1 MTMKA
6 ELEGDGAEQGSAV
19 HKSAAAIREPAATG
33 ALGHVAGSGSA
44 FEVSGQ
50 QSEDLFR
57 LLVNGVKDYAIYM
70 LDAAGNVT
78 SWNAGAEHI
87 NGYKSDEVL
96 GKNFSLFY
104 EHADAKSGR
113 PQEALAIAART
124 GHAEEEGWR
133 VRKLVENSEI
143 SA

>member
-33 ALGHVAGSGSA
+33 ALGHVAESGSA
-44 FEVSGQ
+44 FAETKVSGQ

-78 SWNAGAEHI
+78 SWN
-87 NGYKSDEVL
+87 L
-96 GKNFSLFY
+96 
-104 EHADAKSGR
+104 R
-113 PQEALAIAART
+113 
-124 GHAEEEGWR
+124 
-133 VRKLVENSEI
+133 
-143 SA
+143 